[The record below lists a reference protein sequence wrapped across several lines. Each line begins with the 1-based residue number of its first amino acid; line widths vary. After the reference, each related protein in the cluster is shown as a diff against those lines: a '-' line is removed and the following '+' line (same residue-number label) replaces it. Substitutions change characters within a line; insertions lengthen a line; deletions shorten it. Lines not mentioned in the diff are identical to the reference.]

1 MVERRVFNCLKRY
14 KELKEI
20 KFARVKE
27 LHYRRLTLQIAFRS
41 LRKAVLLKH
50 RADFVNCKVGKR
62 VKSEMVK
69 MWQQMRVQQVLIKS
83 ILKMKELHQ

>member
-1 MVERRVFNCLKRY
+1 
-14 KELKEI
+14 
-20 KFARVKE
+20 
-27 LHYRRLTLQIAFRS
+27 
-41 LRKAVLLKH
+41 LKH

-83 ILKMKELHQ
+83 ILKTKELHQ